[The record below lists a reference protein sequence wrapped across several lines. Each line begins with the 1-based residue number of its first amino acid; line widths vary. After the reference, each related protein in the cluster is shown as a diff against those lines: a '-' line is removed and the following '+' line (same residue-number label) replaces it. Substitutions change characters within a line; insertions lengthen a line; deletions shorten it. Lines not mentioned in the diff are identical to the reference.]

1 MRNEQ
6 PFKMGHRRGNSGIT
20 AGDKEDTSFNDIKQ
34 ALLNGNP
41 EEDLERDNSSQ
52 GMVGPYS
59 L

>member
-1 MRNEQ
+1 MT
-6 PFKMGHRRGNSGIT
+6 G
-20 AGDKEDTSFNDIKQ
+20 GDKEDTSFNDIKQ

-41 EEDLERDNSSQ
+41 EEDQERDNSSQ

>member
-1 MRNEQ
+1 
-6 PFKMGHRRGNSGIT
+6 MGHRRGNSGIT
-20 AGDKEDTSFNDIKQ
+20 AADKEDTSFNDIKQ